1 MAELTTDVRWIKGIG
16 EKRAAGLKKLGIN
29 TLSDLVSYFPRA
41 YDDRTVFK
49 KINELTIGENACVI
63 AVAAAEPTLSHIRA
77 GMDIVKLRAVDEA
90 GSLNITFFNQSYM
103 KQNIRAGETYVFY
116 GRVGGTFLRPEMTNP
131 IVERESA
138 VRRFTGRIVPIYRLT
153 AGISQAMI
161 ASAVIQGLEACGDLL
176 PDPLPDGVRQKY
188 KLAQSRF
195 AYETVHFPNSFE
207 ELEIA
212 RRRLIFEEL
221 YVLSCAMTFLKGSRR
236 AADGN
241 AFSDTDARDFIK
253 NLPFS
258 PTAAQSRAIDE
269 ALGDMAK
276 AVPMSRLVQGDV
288 GSGKTVVAAACCYSA
303 FKSGYQAAMM
313 APTEILA
320 RQHYKTLTDM
330 LGAHGINVGILIGS
344 MTAKEKKVVIQGLVS
359 GEIDVIVGTHAI
371 ISDGVEFKAL
381 GLVITDEQHRFG
393 VNQRT
398 ALAGK
403 GNCPHVLVMSAT
415 PIPRT
420 LALIVYGDLDISVI
434 DELPPGRQTVD
445 TFAVT
450 EKLRGR
456 VNNFIRKQIL
466 EGGQAY
472 IVCPMVEDGE
482 TSDGSIK
489 SVKKYAENLEKNV
502 FPDLKAALVHGK
514 LKPKEKEKVMAGF
527 AAGDYDIL
535 VATTVIEVG
544 VDVPNANLMVIEN
557 ADRFGLSQLHQ
568 LRGRVGR
575 GSRKSYCILFETTGN
590 EQSEKRLKVMCETND
605 GFKIS
610 EADLKMR
617 GPGDF
622 FGSRQHGLPEMKIAN
637 FASDMEV
644 LQTAQAAA
652 KETIAEDR
660 RLSLP
665 KNQRLRKYIDKML
678 EDSVK
683 TLS

>member
-138 VRRFTGRIVPIYRLT
+138 ARRFTGRIVPIYRLT

-253 NLPFS
+253 SLPFS

-330 LGAHGINVGILIGS
+330 LGAHGINVGVLIGS

-420 LALIVYGDLDISVI
+420 LALIIYGDLDISVI

-652 KETIAEDR
+652 KETIAEDM

-678 EDSVK
+678 EDSAK

>member
-1 MAELTTDVRWIKGIG
+1 
-16 EKRAAGLKKLGIN
+16 
-29 TLSDLVSYFPRA
+29 
-41 YDDRTVFK
+41 
-49 KINELTIGENACVI
+49 
-63 AVAAAEPTLSHIRA
+63 
-77 GMDIVKLRAVDEA
+77 
-90 GSLNITFFNQSYM
+90 
-103 KQNIRAGETYVFY
+103 
-116 GRVGGTFLRPEMTNP
+116 
-131 IVERESA
+131 
-138 VRRFTGRIVPIYRLT
+138 
-153 AGISQAMI
+153 
-161 ASAVIQGLEACGDLL
+161 
-176 PDPLPDGVRQKY
+176 
-188 KLAQSRF
+188 
-195 AYETVHFPNSFE
+195 
-207 ELEIA
+207 
-212 RRRLIFEEL
+212 
-221 YVLSCAMTFLKGSRR
+221 
-236 AADGN
+236 
-241 AFSDTDARDFIK
+241 
-253 NLPFS
+253 
-258 PTAAQSRAIDE
+258 
-269 ALGDMAK
+269 
-276 AVPMSRLVQGDV
+276 
-288 GSGKTVVAAACCYSA
+288 
-303 FKSGYQAAMM
+303 M

-330 LGAHGINVGILIGS
+330 LGAHGINVGVLIGS

-420 LALIVYGDLDISVI
+420 LALIIYGDLDISVI

-652 KETIAEDR
+652 KETIAEDM

-678 EDSVK
+678 EDSAK